1 MYAFSFWSTSL
12 NVFNSMRF
20 RWKHV
25 SGDGRPKL
33 IELYGVFKRKRI
45 NVDTALV
52 GKTKTLHVHHTVVH
66 FFAVF
71 AGLPGENAY
80 FLNFFFWTWIGILG
94 IQLQEDSP
102 TFDEVKG

>member
-1 MYAFSFWSTSL
+1 
-12 NVFNSMRF
+12 MRF
-20 RWKHV
+20 RRKHV
-25 SGDGRPKL
+25 SRDGRPKL

-71 AGLPGENAY
+71 VGLPGENAY
-80 FLNFFFWTWIGILG
+80 FLNFFFGTWIGILG

>member
-1 MYAFSFWSTSL
+1 MRLRLSILIGYVC
-12 NVFNSMRF
+12 VFVFIHFLERF
-20 RWKHV
+20 QRISV
-25 SGDGRPKL
+25 DGRPKR

-80 FLNFFFWTWIGILG
+80 F
-94 IQLQEDSP
+94 
-102 TFDEVKG
+102 